1 MSNVRPPPG
10 QSAGRSVMDAAQPV
24 RRLRVETPE
33 QVELGFEI
41 ADLGSRFVALVLDV
55 IILFLSLVALA
66 LLARWGGVLSQL
78 SPLVAGWGL
87 AATLLLGFVVFWGY
101 FFYWEGFHNGRTPG
115 KRWAGVR
122 VIHEGGHPLTLR
134 GAAIRNLV
142 RVVDVQ
148 PVVSCL
154 VGGTAMMLHPRTQ
167 RLGDMAAATLVIRDR
182 GNVELTD
189 EELERLVRAPAG
201 ERPRLPDDVFDAL
214 DRYAARRDE
223 LSPDARRRLSAR
235 LAEMV
240 AEHVSGSAEL
250 MVFDEERLLAVW
262 REEAD
267 RRATLVGSVR
277 ATPFA
282 AALARS
288 QANHWREY
296 RHLLDRARRRGLEN
310 LSPHELERFA
320 ATYRATAADLA
331 RARTYRAAWPLVFSL
346 ERWVGA
352 GHNLLYRP
360 TQRSW
365 GGLLRWLRHG
375 FPALVRARARYVAVA
390 AALLFLPAIGTFAA
404 VRHDP
409 VLARQLLP
417 ASMIDR
423 ATTANQRA
431 RQGGGYVDVPN
442 FFMPVMSSGI
452 VANNVQVTFLAFAGG
467 ILAGLG
473 TIFLLL
479 VNGVSIG
486 AVAGLFQNQ
495 GAAAML
501 WEFVAPHGVIELSAV
516 CIAGAAGLRLGSA
529 FVFPGR
535 KRRLDALADRAREGV
550 SLLAG
555 TTLML
560 ALAALLE
567 GFVSPAHVPP
577 AAKLAIAAAVAVSV
591 LAYLLLA
598 GRGTVDEPAA
608 DVTAGPGT

>member
-1 MSNVRPPPG
+1 MAPTSPVEGAR
-10 QSAGRSVMDAAQPV
+10 PV
-24 RRLRVETPE
+24 RQLRVETPE

-41 ADLGSRFVALVLDV
+41 ADLGSRFTALVIDA
-55 IILFLSLVALA
+55 IILGVSLFALDM
-66 LLARWGGVLSQL
+66 LVRWAGVLAWL
-78 SPLVAGWGL
+78 SPYVKGWGL
-87 AATLLLGFVVFWGY
+87 AAALLLGFVLFWGY
-101 FFYWEGFHNGRTPG
+101 FVYWEGFHNGRTPG
-115 KRWAGVR
+115 KRWTGIR
-122 VIHEGGHPLTLR
+122 VIHEGGHPLSVR
-134 GAAIRNLV
+134 GAVIRNLV
-142 RVVDVQ
+142 RLVDVQ
-148 PVVSCL
+148 PAISCL
-154 VGGTAMMLHPRTQ
+154 VGGAAMMIHPRTQ

-182 GNVELTD
+182 GDAELTD
-189 EELERLVRAPAG
+189 AELERLVNAAPA

-214 DRYAARRDE
+214 DRYAARRRE
-223 LSPDARRRLSAR
+223 LSRDARQRLSAK
-235 LAEMV
+235 LAATV
-240 AEHVSGSAEL
+240 AEHLTEPVAPRSG
-250 MVFDEERLLAVW
+250 DEWLLAVW

-267 RRATLVGSVR
+267 RRAALVGSGSG

-288 QANHWREY
+288 QAGGWLEY
-296 RHLLDRARRRGLEN
+296 RHLLERARRRGLEN

-365 GGLLRWLRHG
+365 SALLRWLRYG
-375 FPALVRARARYVAVA
+375 FPALVRARSRYVAVA

-409 VLARQLLP
+409 SLARDLLP
-417 ASMIDR
+417 ATMIDR
-423 ATTANQRA
+423 ANTANQRA
-431 RQGGGYVDVPN
+431 QRGGGYVDVPD

-452 VANNVQVTFLAFAGG
+452 AANNVQVTFMAFAGG

-473 TIFLLL
+473 TMFLLL

-495 GAAAML
+495 GAGAML

-516 CIAGAAGLRLGSA
+516 CIAGGAGLLLGSA

-555 TTLML
+555 TTLLL
-560 ALAALLE
+560 ALAGLME
-567 GFVSPAHVPP
+567 GFVSPAHIPA
-577 AAKLAIAAAVAVSV
+577 AAKLGIAAPVALAV
-591 LAYLLLA
+591 LAYLLMA
-598 GRGTVDEPAA
+598 GRGVDGEPGP
-608 DVTAGPGT
+608 DVTTGPGT